1 MVQNYGVF
9 QMNKKLQDLAVQ
21 IGGSHYPTV
30 SEQYFE
36 ATVRAVVK
44 QCAEAYHQ
52 TRLADTPIEQHFLAK
67 FDLK

>member
-1 MVQNYGVF
+1 MEQSF
-9 QMNKKLQDLAVQ
+9 MNSKLQELATE

-30 SEQYFE
+30 SELYFE

-52 TRLADTPIEQHFLAK
+52 TKSLDTPIEKHFLRK
-67 FDLK
+67 FDLE

>member
-1 MVQNYGVF
+1 
-9 QMNKKLQDLAVQ
+9 MNKKLEDMAVQ

-36 ATVRAVVK
+36 ATVRMVVK

-52 TRLADTPIEQHFLAK
+52 TRSADTPIERHFLAR
-67 FDLK
+67 FDLE

>member
-1 MVQNYGVF
+1 
-9 QMNKKLQDLAVQ
+9 MNKKLEDMAVQ

-36 ATVRAVVK
+36 ATVRMVVK

-52 TRLADTPIEQHFLAK
+52 TRSVDTPIERHFLAR
-67 FDLK
+67 FDLE

>member
-1 MVQNYGVF
+1 
-9 QMNKKLQDLAVQ
+9 MNDKLRALATE

-30 SEQYFE
+30 SETYFE

-52 TRLADTPIEQHFLAK
+52 TKSLDTPIEKHFLRK
-67 FDLK
+67 FDLE